1 MSAIR
6 QPGKIN
12 ENTTLVDIG
21 MEDVYGMTAVYLV
34 RGDRK
39 CLIDG
44 GTRHEAPRLMK
55 MLSEL
60 DAFPPDLIVVTHPHW
75 DHAQGIPLLRQ
86 AASRQGKQI
95 EVLASGE
102 AIPLLADASFNDV
115 FGGGPYESIQDV
127 TPVKEGDTIDLGGIA
142 LRIYEVPGHCQG
154 HIAILDEKNR
164 NIFVGDALGNKLS
177 DDIFLPPFMPP
188 TWDPDAFLSSVNKL
202 KQIPYETLC
211 LAHFGCIG
219 GSEARSILDEAV
231 ETCNT
236 WWQFYERHAEGLSD
250 TDYLLQA
257 MRKEINPGI
266 PIIRPMSFRLKVLLS
281 LVTAAGSMMGSKT
294 AIIDKLAFGDYSRL
308 ARDRLPDVHERPLNQ
323 VGVLVHE

>member
-21 MEDVYGMTAVYLV
+21 MQDVYGMTAVYLV
-34 RGDRK
+34 RGDRT

-44 GTRHEAPRLMK
+44 GTRIQAPRLAK
-55 MLSEL
+55 MLGEL

-75 DHAQGIPLLRQ
+75 DHAQGIPSLRQ

-95 EVLASGE
+95 EVLASSA

-115 FGGGPYESIQDV
+115 FGGGPYESIQAV
-127 TPVKEGDTIDLGGIA
+127 SPVKEGDAIDLGGIT
-142 LRIYEVPGHCQG
+142 LRIYEVPGHCRG

-164 NIFVGDALGNKLS
+164 NLFVGDALGDKVS
-177 DDIFLPPFMPP
+177 DDIFLPPFMPS
-188 TWDPDAFLSSVNKL
+188 TWEPDAFLSSVNKL
-202 KQIPYETLC
+202 SQVPYETLC

-219 GSEARSILDEAV
+219 GSEARNILDEAV
-231 ETCNT
+231 EVCNT
-236 WWQFYERHAEGLSD
+236 WWKFYEKNADRLSD

-257 MRKEINPGI
+257 MRQELNLGV
-266 PIIRPMSFRLKVLLS
+266 PILRPVTFRLKVLLS
-281 LVTAAGSMMGSKT
+281 LVSAAGSVTGRKT
-294 AIIDKLAFGDYSRL
+294 AIMDKLALGDILGWL
-308 ARDRLPDVHERPLNQ
+308 ATGYRMYTSAH
-323 VGVLVHE
+323 

>member
-21 MEDVYGMTAVYLV
+21 MEDVHGMTAVYLI
-34 RGDRK
+34 RSDRT
-39 CLIDG
+39 CLIDA
-44 GTRHEAPRLMK
+44 GTRAQAPRLIK
-55 MLSEL
+55 MLGEL
-60 DAFPPDLIVVTHPHW
+60 EAFPPDLIVVTHPHW

-95 EVLASGE
+95 EVLASSA
-102 AIPLLADASFNDV
+102 AIPLLADASFNDI

-127 TPVKEGDTIDLGGIA
+127 TSVKEGEAIDLGGIA
-142 LRIYEVPGHCQG
+142 LRIYEIPGHCRG

-164 NIFVGDALGNKLS
+164 NLFVGDALGIKVS
-177 DDIFLPPFMPP
+177 DDIFLPPFMPS
-188 TWDPDAFLSSVNKL
+188 TWDPDAFLSSVNRL
-202 KQIPYETLC
+202 RQIPYETLC

-236 WWQFYERHAEGLSD
+236 WWKFYERHADRLGD
-250 TDYLLQA
+250 ADYLLQA
-257 MRKEINPGI
+257 MRKELNLGI
-266 PIIRPMSFRLKVLLS
+266 PILRPVTFRLKVLLG
-281 LVTAAGSMMGSKT
+281 LVTAVGSVTGRKM
-294 AIIDKLAFGDYSRL
+294 AIIDKLAFGDPLGWL
-308 ARDRLPDVHERPLNQ
+308 ATGYRMYTSAD
-323 VGVLVHE
+323 